1 MGLFQAPNN
10 SAVMGRA
17 PKNRL
22 GVASG
27 LLNLSRTLGTST
39 GLPLMGALF
48 TAHVIVLSGIS
59 TVTNLSDLPREAIAD
74 AVAGTYR
81 TAALFGLVVV
91 MLAWSALKLGRRNAN
106 GIGKADPSKDNH

>member
-1 MGLFQAPNN
+1 
-10 SAVMGRA
+10 MGRA

-39 GLPLMGALF
+39 GLPLMGTLF

-59 TVTNLSDLPREAIAD
+59 TVTNLADLPREAIAD

-106 GIGKADPSKDNH
+106 GIGTE